1 MRRAPMTR
9 ERAAAVALREQGFEA
24 AEIARR
30 LGISRRTVYALL
42 RRPATFAVRLCE
54 LCGAPFT
61 PTNGR
66 QRYCSAEH
74 HRQATAPPPKPREC
88 RLCGQLFFATER
100 CGQRYCT
107 PEHRREHARRQRAVA
122 VTNGRSSSAPEEL
135 IGSVSGWRER
145 VRQLEAQVAQARAEL
160 ARREPPE

>member
-9 ERAAAVALREQGFEA
+9 ERAAAVALCEQGFEA

-30 LGISRRTVYALL
+30 LGLSRGTVYALL
-42 RRPATFAVRLCE
+42 RRPATFAERACE
-54 LCGAPFT
+54 LCGEPFT

-66 QRYCSAEH
+66 QRYCSVEH
-74 HRQATAPPPKPREC
+74 HRQANARPPKPREC

-122 VTNGRSSSAPEEL
+122 VANGSSSSAAEEL

-145 VRQLEAQVAQARAEL
+145 VRRLEAQVAQARAEL
-160 ARREPPE
+160 AGREAA

>member
-1 MRRAPMTR
+1 MSRTSMTR
-9 ERAAAVALREQGFEA
+9 ERAAAVALRDQGFEA

-30 LGISRRTVYALL
+30 LGLSRGTVNALL
-42 RRPATFAVRLCE
+42 RRPATFSERLCE
-54 LCGAPFT
+54 LCGEVFT

-66 QRYCSAEH
+66 QRYCTVEH

-107 PEHRREHARRQRAVA
+107 PEHRREHARRRQAR
-122 VTNGRSSSAPEEL
+122 R
-135 IGSVSGWRER
+135 GSVSEWRER
-145 VRQLEAQVAQARAEL
+145 VRQLEAEVAQARAAL
-160 ARREPPE
+160 VRREAA

>member
-1 MRRAPMTR
+1 MTR

-30 LGISRRTVYALL
+30 LGLSRGTVYALL
-42 RRPATFAVRLCE
+42 RRPATFTERTCE
-54 LCGAPFT
+54 LCGEPFT

-122 VTNGRSSSAPEEL
+122 FETATRSSSAMPGAPS
-135 IGSVSGWRER
+135 GSVSGWRER

-160 ARREPPE
+160 AGRETA